1 LNFFALMGLVGLTG
15 IVVNDSIVLVDF
27 VNRFRQEG
35 GQRRES
41 LIKAGEIR
49 LRPVIMTSVTTI
61 GGLISVAY
69 GIGGGDPFLKP
80 MALAIVWG
88 LTFSTLLTLIGIP
101 CFYAIIDDI
110 VSFTKDVFFSS
121 KKSTPAV

>member
-1 LNFFALMGLVGLTG
+1 M
-15 IVVNDSIVLVDF
+15 
-27 VNRFRQEG
+27 
-35 GQRRES
+35 
-41 LIKAGEIR
+41 R

-88 LTFSTLLTLIGIP
+88 LTFSTGLTLIGIP
-101 CFYAIIDDI
+101 CIYAIVDDI
-110 VSFTKDVFFSS
+110 AGTILHRNLVKTEKFDPDT
-121 KKSTPAV
+121 